1 MFLLFSNLSPRT
13 GEDTERNL
21 GAVCRTG
28 HSSPR
33 PFLGGKGELN
43 ARRHRAEG
51 VPLEPASVVLSWS
64 ACTTRAVLPS
74 FLSFQVTAGG
84 GAVSRRAPPFPS
96 RAAWF
101 RVGVSRWPDELSRT
115 DASLLLRKEGWGP
128 QDERRPARAPQSAAA
143 ENEAC
148 LYLVT

>member
-21 GAVCRTG
+21 GAVCRMG
-28 HSSPR
+28 HSSPMV
-33 PFLGGKGELN
+33 GKGELN

-51 VPLEPASVVLSWS
+51 FPLEPASVVLSRS

-84 GAVSRRAPPFPS
+84 GGVSRRAPPFPS

-101 RVGVSRWPDELSRT
+101 RVGVSNRPDELSGT

-128 QDERRPARAPQSAAA
+128 QDERWLARAPQSATA
-143 ENEAC
+143 ENEAR